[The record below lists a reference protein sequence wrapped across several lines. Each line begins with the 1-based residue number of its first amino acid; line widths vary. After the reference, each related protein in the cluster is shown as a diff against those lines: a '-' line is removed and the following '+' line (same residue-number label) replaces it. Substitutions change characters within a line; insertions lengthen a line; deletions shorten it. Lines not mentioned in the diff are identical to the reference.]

1 MNAEPTLKDIADK
14 LDRLEAD
21 VTAKFDRLEA
31 DVTAKFDRLEVE
43 QAKFNDRFTTYQ
55 QATQWVVQLAF
66 ALIASATVTV
76 VVSSVFSR

>member
-1 MNAEPTLKDIADK
+1 MNAEPTLRDIAEQ

-21 VTAKFDRLEA
+21 VTAKFDRWEA
-31 DVTAKFDRLEVE
+31 E

-76 VVSSVFSR
+76 VVSSVFAR